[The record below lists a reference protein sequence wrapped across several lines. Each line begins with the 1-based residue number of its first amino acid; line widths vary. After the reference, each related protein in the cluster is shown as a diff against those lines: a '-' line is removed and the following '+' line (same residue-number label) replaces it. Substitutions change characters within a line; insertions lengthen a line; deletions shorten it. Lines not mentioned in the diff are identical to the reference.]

1 MSDVEHQGRDQHA
14 VVREHDRKTF
24 DEVDRTLGAAVVAGY
39 AVGLLVIFGF
49 MVLVMHYADPD
60 LPWYTQVLVGV
71 VVAFWIGIMGAVVA
85 VGRWSMRHE
94 KELFHRE
101 GAPERREI
109 EPADDESAPADDG
122 SAPADDESEVAQP
135 ESEVAVNES
144 GVAQPE
150 SEVADGE

>member
-1 MSDVEHQGRDQHA
+1 
-14 VVREHDRKTF
+14 
-24 DEVDRTLGAAVVAGY
+24 
-39 AVGLLVIFGF
+39 

-60 LPWYTQVLVGV
+60 LPWYVQVLVGV

-109 EPADDESAPADDG
+109 EAADPEPEAAEQEAGGDHAEAEGAH
-122 SAPADDESEVAQP
+122 AESEAVDHESGVVHG
-135 ESEVAVNES
+135 ESEAVDHESGVVHAESEAVDHES
-144 GVAQPE
+144 GVAH
-150 SEVADGE
+150 GE